1 MMQAPAKPLF
11 RQIIAEGGTEIRLR
25 RLLCSSTSQRRQQMQ
40 RSNIMLNAMG
50 FLGGL
55 LFMNVTVGI
64 LIVGFSA
71 LLT

>member
-1 MMQAPAKPLF
+1 
-11 RQIIAEGGTEIRLR
+11 
-25 RLLCSSTSQRRQQMQ
+25 MQ